1 MKAVTKKGEKVFIN
15 ICHTGDVPFPKG
27 LTIPMSIGHQKEVLD
42 NSKFVFLSST
52 ITEIAIYYC
61 LL

>member
-1 MKAVTKKGEKVFIN
+1 MKALTSNGEKVFIN

-42 NSKFVFLSST
+42 NSKLVFSSLAT
-52 ITEIAIYYC
+52 TETAI
-61 LL
+61 